1 MAVQM
6 VEYYQFSCHSAEP
19 QKKVQL
25 IPLLL
30 TVTGTYP
37 QVGTQVK
44 KNITTN
50 PCKWGFIMIK
60 KVGLGQK

>member
-1 MAVQM
+1 MNQKLRGNGLVHKPILQEHVFLA
-6 VEYYQFSCHSAEP
+6 SA
-19 QKKVQL
+19 L
-25 IPLLL
+25 IRGNEKETSRREGRSLL

-50 PCKWGFIMIK
+50 PC
-60 KVGLGQK
+60 